1 MEQRGLKNNHQLT
14 LVHREK
20 LTIDGVTNVGSY
32 DPAEL
37 LLETEDGVLVIKGEN
52 LHLTQLNLEQGKVGL
67 TGVINSLV
75 YSNESLSQRSR
86 GLLGKIFK

>member
-1 MEQRGLKNNHQLT
+1 MEQKGLKNNHQLT

-32 DPAEL
+32 DPTEL
-37 LLETEDGVLVIKGEN
+37 LLETTAGVLLIKGEN
-52 LHLTQLNLEQGKVGL
+52 LHLTLLNLEQGKIGL
-67 TGVINSLV
+67 TGEINALT
-75 YSNESLSQRSR
+75 YSNETLSQRSK